1 MESREIIC
9 FSSTYWLFKW
19 IDVIYFNTEFHAE
32 TGSINILL
40 KIKETRSHVISQRT
54 VTEMSDIFSV
64 STNLSQFVTGI
75 GTRETVPATDKWL
88 SAERDPCVD
97 FTFPYKDY
105 TQVTGVQY
113 MFIALYILVIF
124 TSVIGNALVIWTVVR
139 NRHMRT
145 VTNLYILN
153 LAIADLLVSLCVM
166 PLKLL
171 EYTAPCQWGI
181 FQFNS
186 LCSFLY
192 FILPVFVFASVLT
205 LVAISLER

>member
-1 MESREIIC
+1 MRGKYVLSDA
-9 FSSTYWLFKW
+9 K
-19 IDVIYFNTEFHAE
+19 
-32 TGSINILL
+32 
-40 KIKETRSHVISQRT
+40 
-54 VTEMSDIFSV
+54 MSKIFSL
-64 STNLSQFVTGI
+64 STNVSQSVVKINTTNITLQMDSESGS
-75 GTRETVPATDKWL
+75 GDLCAT
-88 SAERDPCVD
+88 SN
-97 FTFPYKDY
+97 FYKDY
-105 TQVTGVQY
+105 KDYAQAPGVQY
-113 MFIALYILVIF
+113 TFITLYIVVIF

-145 VTNLYILN
+145 VTNFYILN

-171 EYTAPCQWGI
+171 EYTAPCQWRI
-181 FQFNS
+181 FQFDS

>member
-1 MESREIIC
+1 
-9 FSSTYWLFKW
+9 
-19 IDVIYFNTEFHAE
+19 
-32 TGSINILL
+32 
-40 KIKETRSHVISQRT
+40 
-54 VTEMSDIFSV
+54 MSNIFSV
-64 STNLSQFVTGI
+64 STNISQTLIKINTTEIAFETDNLLSSG
-75 GTRETVPATDKWL
+75 DL
-88 SAERDPCVD
+88 CVD
-97 FTFPYKDY
+97 FNNFTYKDY
-105 TQVTGVQY
+105 AQVPGVQY
-113 MFIALYILVIF
+113 TFITLYIVVIF

-145 VTNLYILN
+145 VTNFYILN
-153 LAIADLLVSLCVM
+153 LAIADLLVSLSVM

-171 EYTAPCQWGI
+171 EYTAPCEWRI